1 LKGGKPISY
10 GARAINEGGYQSIP
24 TLIFPGGALI
34 GCSAG
39 FLNLPKIKG
48 SHTAMKSGMLAA
60 ESIVEELV
68 RNERRHTKH
77 KALYLEKYPE
87 KIKDSWIHE
96 ELYKARN
103 IKPAFAKWGMIG
115 GVLYTGLDS
124 LLLRGKAPWTLKHP
138 HPDHEATKPKDKVFE
153 IDYPKP
159 DGVLTFDLLTNL
171 TRSGVNHNENQP
183 IHLKL
188 KIHFEL
194 LNIIYQ
200 NMLHPKP
207 DIVLLAFMKLLKKQM
222 DHVFKST
229 LKIVFIAKHV
239 ISRTQLKIS
248 TGLPLKEEED
258 QLMEACENA
267 QKSIFCHC

>member
-1 LKGGKPISY
+1 
-10 GARAINEGGYQSIP
+10 
-24 TLIFPGGALI
+24 
-34 GCSAG
+34 
-39 FLNLPKIKG
+39 
-48 SHTAMKSGMLAA
+48 MKSGMLAA

-188 KIHFEL
+188 KDPL
-194 LNIIYQ
+194 RAVKYNL
-200 NMLHPKP
+200 PKYAAP
-207 DIVLLAFMKLLKKQM
+207 ETRYCPAGVYEIV
-222 DHVFKST
+222 
-229 LKIVFIAKHV
+229 
-239 ISRTQLKIS
+239 
-248 TGLPLKEEED
+248 EETNGPRL
-258 QLMEACENA
+258 QINA
-267 QKSIFCHC
+267 QNCIHCKTCDIKDPTQNINWTTPEGGGGPAYGSM